1 MSADAK
7 ATGPAT
13 PTSSA
18 RGGARERGT
27 PRARFAGSGRSAGTR
42 SHSQSLRAKRSNLQ
56 RRARLLRRG
65 ACPERS
71 DRVPR
76 NDKLSPL
83 PRVFFARNTLAV
95 AKDLLGRFLVH
106 ETPRGRLIGRIVEVE
121 AYRGPKD
128 PASHA
133 YRRTPRSQIMWGR
146 PGMAYVYFTY
156 GNHYCLNVVTEPEGI
171 AGAVLLRAIEPLEG
185 IEAMRRARGI
195 HDDRL
200 LTSGPGRL
208 TQAMAIGRNHNGLD
222 LTRPPLYLARGPTNS
237 AVAASPRIGIRAAAD
252 RMWRFYI
259 PGNLY
264 VSRRVNDEP

>member
-1 MSADAK
+1 M
-7 ATGPAT
+7 
-13 PTSSA
+13 
-18 RGGARERGT
+18 
-27 PRARFAGSGRSAGTR
+27 
-42 SHSQSLRAKRSNLQ
+42 
-56 RRARLLRRG
+56 LRRG

-76 NDKLSPL
+76 NDRLSPL
-83 PRVFFARNTLAV
+83 PRSFFSRHTLEVARG
-95 AKDLLGRFLVH
+95 LLGHLLVH
-106 ETPRGRLIGRIVEVE
+106 ETPHGRLVGRIVEVE

-133 YRRTPRSQIMWGR
+133 YRRTPRSQII
-146 PGMAYVYFTY
+146 
-156 GNHYCLNVVTEPEGI
+156 EPEGI

-185 IEAMRRARGI
+185 IEVMRRARGI

-208 TQAMAIGRNHNGLD
+208 TQAMAIGRNHNGANLA
-222 LTRPPLYLARGPTNS
+222 RPPLYLARGPTNPV

-264 VSRRVNDEP
+264 ASRR

>member
-1 MSADAK
+1 MSADRK
-7 ATGPAT
+7 TMGTPM

-18 RGGARERGT
+18 RGGARELGN
-27 PRARFAGSGRSAGTR
+27 PHARFAGSGRSAGTR

-76 NDKLSPL
+76 NKLSPL
-83 PRVFFARNTLAV
+83 PRAFFARNTLAV

-185 IEAMRRARGI
+185 IEVMRRARGI
-195 HDDRL
+195 HDGLL

-208 TQAMAIGRNHNGLD
+208 TQAMAIGRNHNGVD
-222 LTRPPLYLARGPTNS
+222 LTRPPLYLARGPTNPA
-237 AVAASPRIGIRAAAD
+237 AVAASPRIGIRAAAG
-252 RMWRFYI
+252 RMWRFYV

-264 VSRRVNDEP
+264 VSRR